1 MSYKNIQKYVL
12 VFLLII
18 AAFFI
23 NIDCVEAKQKNF
35 PGVSDDLINKVVT
48 DRYCKYDTGT
58 VLDLNSVSISDMYS
72 HKTIVLAVSGGEL
85 RFLSPTKESL
95 IKANGAWDTDGF
107 NQYVNYDSNSLN
119 DYLMSNGELNCKVL
133 YYTESGD
140 DLYIYTPDQY
150 QNNLNMPEWE
160 REMGQFDVTDGIY
173 GNNGKQESEKACTDD
188 KLTKIEQDF
197 GKIYTNLGSELQN
210 LGNGLKDINNENFQ
224 RKLEE
229 AQHEMANI
237 YTNAVNQT
245 KKLGDNVGCI
255 DSKAGN
261 KIESLEKLYD
271 DWISKINKIVEE
283 ALEKGVQDGELTEE
297 EKEKL
302 KEEYEKD
309 KDVREDARK
318 KANQAFAKWLNHNNS
333 ILTGGKSA
341 EMTCEGIL
349 GENVLDDIKT
359 ILLWIRI
366 AVPILL
372 IVLGTLDFGKAVL
385 NDDAKALSKATSTFV
400 KRVIAAI
407 LVFFAPII
415 IMLLINT
422 VDKLAGGCDIRGL

>member
-1 MSYKNIQKYVL
+1 
-12 VFLLII
+12 
-18 AAFFI
+18 
-23 NIDCVEAKQKNF
+23 
-35 PGVSDDLINKVVT
+35 
-48 DRYCKYDTGT
+48 
-58 VLDLNSVSISDMYS
+58 
-72 HKTIVLAVSGGEL
+72 
-85 RFLSPTKESL
+85 
-95 IKANGAWDTDGF
+95 
-107 NQYVNYDSNSLN
+107 
-119 DYLMSNGELNCKVL
+119 
-133 YYTESGD
+133 
-140 DLYIYTPDQY
+140 
-150 QNNLNMPEWE
+150 
-160 REMGQFDVTDGIY
+160 
-173 GNNGKQESEKACTDD
+173 
-188 KLTKIEQDF
+188 
-197 GKIYTNLGSELQN
+197 
-210 LGNGLKDINNENFQ
+210 
-224 RKLEE
+224 
-229 AQHEMANI
+229 MANI

-255 DSKAGN
+255 DSKADN
-261 KIESLEKLYD
+261 KMKSLEKLYD

-309 KDVREDARK
+309 EDAREEARK
-318 KANQAFAKWLNHNNS
+318 KANQAFSKWLNHNNS

-372 IVLGTLDFGKAVL
+372 IVLGSLDFGKAVL
-385 NDDAKALSKATSTFV
+385 NDDAKALSKATNTFV

-422 VDKLAGGCDIRGL
+422 VDRLAGGCDIRGL